1 MSDSSRMKILALEFS
16 SEQRSVAVAE
26 VDATSRVLAESAIRG
41 ERSAPALG
49 LIDAVLR
56 DADVGREDIEAIVI
70 GLGPGSYTG
79 IRIAIALAQGWQ
91 LVRGVKLMGLS
102 SAEALAFGACREGL
116 RGHVRMAIDAQRGE
130 FYFASYDLTD
140 TGAREIEPLRLVPRA
155 EIDRHLAAG
164 ETIVSPDT
172 DLSVGNARRLFPR
185 ASDLAQLTGGRTDC
199 VSGEQLEPIYL
210 RETAFVKAPAPRI
223 VS

>member
-1 MSDSSRMKILALEFS
+1 MRILALDFS

-26 VDATSRVLAESAIRG
+26 GDTAVRVLAERAVRG

-49 LIDAVLR
+49 LIEAVLR
-56 DADVGREDIEAIVI
+56 DAGLRRADIDVLAI

-91 LVRGVKLMGLS
+91 LAQGVKLLGLS
-102 SAEALAFGACREGL
+102 SAGALARRAAQEGL
-116 RGHVRMAIDAQRGE
+116 RGRVWIAIDAQRGE
-130 FYFASYDLTD
+130 FYLASYEVA
-140 TGAREIEPLRLVPRA
+140 GPEPREIEPLHLAPRA
-155 EIDRHLAAG
+155 ELDRLVADSEAL
-164 ETIVSPDT
+164 VSPEA
-172 DLSVGNARRLFPR
+172 ARLGPGVRPLFPH
-185 ASDLAQLTGGRTDC
+185 ASDLAQLAAGRTDF

-210 RETAFVKAPAPRI
+210 RETAFVKAPPPRI